1 MRRGTRSVRVF
12 AGCFLIP
19 LVAATAG
26 SRVAGNQAAV
36 PRPAAG
42 FSAAATIAT
51 YCVTCHNQ
59 RLQTGGLALDL
70 LDPDAVPA
78 ATETWERVVRK
89 LRLGAMPP
97 HGMARPDAATT
108 ARLIAVLEAALD
120 RPRQGAPSPGR
131 PLLRR
136 LNRAEYGN
144 AIRDVLGIEVDVAA
158 LLPPDDAASGFDN
171 VADAQGNSPALLQAY
186 LAAARRISALAV
198 GADAVAIDSATYTA
212 RQDLSQ
218 DRHIDG
224 LPLGTVGGL
233 LARHTFPADGDYEI
247 LVKLYRTNLNAIRG
261 LEEPHSLE
269 LMLDGDRLLLAS
281 FGGPEDLQAVQR
293 NPTDASDALEAA
305 RLRTRVTVTAGRRE
319 VGAAFLDFTSPHLE
333 THRLQRF
340 VRDFSP
346 YDAEGAPHV
355 QSITIRGPLAS
366 APATASAFAK
376 VTAADTADQPVAGR
390 GLSRVLAACDPP
402 RVPDEPACA
411 RRTIASLARRAYR
424 RTPSNAELDTLLT
437 VYREARAGTSFRVAM
452 SMVLRRMLAGPAFVF
467 RAEAQPAGVAAGR
480 AYRVADEDL
489 ASRLSF
495 FLWSSV
501 PDEALLDLAAAGRLS
516 EPRTW
521 DAQVRRMLAAPQA
534 QALVDNFAGQW
545 LHLRN
550 IPGKVPDPD
559 TFPDFDDNLRQALR
573 RELELF
579 FASVVRED
587 RGILDLL
594 TANDTFLN
602 ERLARHYGIRGVAG
616 SHFRRVRVADDVRR
630 GILGKGGFLLVT
642 SHANTTSPVLR
653 GKWVLENL
661 LGSPPPPPP
670 PDVPALSEGEAD
682 DRPRSVREQLE
693 RHRASPACASCHR
706 QMDPIGFALEN
717 FDAVGTWRTTTATGA
732 PLDVADVLL
741 DGRRVDGVNALRAA
755 LVERREVF
763 VQTFTEKLLIYALG
777 RGLTADD
784 MPTVRA
790 IVRAAAADDYRFSAI
805 VRGIVNS
812 VPFRMRTAS

>member
-1 MRRGTRSVRVF
+1 VLRVF
-12 AGCFLIP
+12 AGCSLVLLVSALAGSMAAVAQVAGP
-19 LVAATAG
+19 QSAERVSAARSSVAATL
-26 SRVAGNQAAV
+26 
-36 PRPAAG
+36 
-42 FSAAATIAT
+42 TT

-59 RLQTGGLALDL
+59 RQQTGGLALDV
-70 LDPDAVPA
+70 LDPAAVPA
-78 ATETWERVVRK
+78 ARETWERVVRK

-97 HGMARPDAATT
+97 HGMPRPDPDATR
-108 ARLIAVLEAALD
+108 RLIAWLEGELD
-120 RPRQGAPSPGR
+120 SPRGSAPTPGR

-136 LNRAEYGN
+136 LNRAEYAN
-144 AIRDVLGIEVDVAA
+144 AIRDVLGIEIDVAA
-158 LLPPDDAASGFDN
+158 LLPPDDAAFGFDN

-186 LAAARRISALAV
+186 LAAARRISVLAA
-198 GADAVAIDSATYTA
+198 GADMVAIDSATYTA

-218 DRHIDG
+218 DRHLDG

-233 LARHTFPADGDYEI
+233 LARHTFAADGDYEL

-269 LMLDGDRLLLAS
+269 LTLDGERVMLAS
-281 FGGPEDLQAVQR
+281 FGGADDLQAVQK
-293 NPTDASDALEAA
+293 NPTDASDAIESA
-305 RLRTRVTVTAGRRE
+305 RLRARVTVKAGRRE

-355 QSITIRGPLAS
+355 QSITVRGPLVPGAS
-366 APATASAFAK
+366 GGLSRALSLCEPATAK
-376 VTAADTADQPVAGR
+376 
-390 GLSRVLAACDPP
+390 
-402 RVPDEPACA
+402 DEPACA
-411 RRTIASLARRAYR
+411 RRIIGSLARRAYR
-424 RTPSNAELDTLLT
+424 RPPSEAEIETLMAVYAAARQPASSRPGEGGSPSDRGT
-437 VYREARAGTSFRVAM
+437 VTFRGAM
-452 SMVLRRMLAGPAFVF
+452 PFVLRRLLASPAFVF
-467 RAEAQPAGVAAGR
+467 RPEAQPPGLTAGR
-480 AYRVADEDL
+480 AYRVGDDEL

-501 PDEALLDLAAAGRLS
+501 PDETLLDLASARRLS

-521 DAQVRRMLAAPQA
+521 DAQVRRMLSAPQA

-579 FASVVRED
+579 FGSVVHED
-587 RGILDLL
+587 RSILDLL
-594 TANDTFLN
+594 TANDTFVN
-602 ERLARHYGIRGVAG
+602 ERLARHYGIRGVSG
-616 SHFRRVRVADDVRR
+616 SQFRRVRLDDDARR
-630 GILGKGGFLLVT
+630 GLLGKGAFLLVT

-670 PDVPALSEGEAD
+670 PDVPALSESDAD
-682 DRPRSVREQLE
+682 GQSRSVREQLE
-693 RHRASPACASCHR
+693 RHRASPACAPCHR
-706 QMDPIGFALEN
+706 LMDPIGFALEN
-717 FDAVGTWRTTTATGA
+717 FDAVGAWRRAGERGA

-741 DGRRVDGVNALRAA
+741 DGRRVDGVNELRAA

-784 MPTVRA
+784 LPVVRA
-790 IVRAAAADDYRFSAI
+790 IVRDAAGEDYRFSAI